1 MIKNGVFLARM
12 QPLHNGH
19 LYMVEK
25 ALNEC
30 ERLTIFLGSSNKYSM
45 TRNPFTFELR
55 ELWLR
60 CALHNLNDFDRINI
74 FELPDWSYEN
84 DTNETHEW
92 GRYFYY
98 NVVSRI
104 ESKTF
109 SIFYTDDLNIIK
121 SWFDETIKDRIDI
134 RHSERSKIFDGL
146 SATKIREAILTDN
159 DEYLKKYLPLSVR
172 KDVPLIKQYLIK
184 IKDNPIQDF
193 SME

>member
-19 LYMVEK
+19 LHMVET
-25 ALNEC
+25 ALKEC
-30 ERLTIFLGSSNKYSM
+30 EHLTIVLGSSNKSFM

-55 ELWLR
+55 KMWLR
-60 CALHNLNDFDRINI
+60 DALQNLNDFDRINI

-84 DTNETHEW
+84 DKNETYEW

-104 ESKTF
+104 QAKTF
-109 SIFYTDDLNIIK
+109 SVFYNDDLSIIQ
-121 SWFDETIKDRIDI
+121 SWFDETIRDRINI
-134 RHSERSKIFDGL
+134 QHSERSNIFDGL
-146 SATKIREAILTDN
+146 SATKIREAILADN

-172 KDVPLIKQYLIK
+172 KDVPLIKEYLIK
-184 IKDNPIQDF
+184 VKDNPIQDF
-193 SME
+193 SMV